1 MTHCHHH
8 LAPLSPST
16 QGSRQAQ
23 LPSPPHRDE
32 SPSLLL
38 RCPQRRQTWGPAA
51 LQGAGSRGGAAG
63 SGCGWAA
70 SSWLREFRGTCG
82 HFPSRS
88 HGFSA
93 LARGHGRH
101 PRQVSS
107 SAQAGRSP
115 RLSLEITDA
124 SPSTLPKAGE
134 ARSSPSSRARQP
146 RASVLRGCS
155 RWRGARTA
163 QAPDTPDPVGRNH
176 TVQLTLTGAQVR
188 PQVSPMASEV
198 PRSVGLGPGQGELGG

>member
-8 LAPLSPST
+8 LAPPSPST

-51 LQGAGSRGGAAG
+51 LQGAGSRGGGAG

-70 SSWLREFRGTCG
+70 SSWLREFRGTRG

-115 RLSLEITDA
+115 RLSLEITLMLRPQPYQRLARPGPHLHRVHDSLGLLSCGA
-124 SPSTLPKAGE
+124 VAGGGGRGQLRHRTHRTLWEGIT
-134 ARSSPSSRARQP
+134 RFSSP
-146 RASVLRGCS
+146 
-155 RWRGARTA
+155 
-163 QAPDTPDPVGRNH
+163 
-176 TVQLTLTGAQVR
+176 
-188 PQVSPMASEV
+188 
-198 PRSVGLGPGQGELGG
+198 

>member
-8 LAPLSPST
+8 LAPPSPST

-51 LQGAGSRGGAAG
+51 LQGAGSREEREVGAGGQLRAG
-63 SGCGWAA
+63 FA
-70 SSWLREFRGTCG
+70 SSEARAGIFLPG
-82 HFPSRS
+82 HTVSV
-88 HGFSA
+88 

-115 RLSLEITDA
+115 RLSLEITLMLRPQPYQRLARPGPHLHRVHDSLGLLSCGA
-124 SPSTLPKAGE
+124 VAGGGGRGQLRHRTDRTLWEGIT
-134 ARSSPSSRARQP
+134 RFSSP
-146 RASVLRGCS
+146 
-155 RWRGARTA
+155 
-163 QAPDTPDPVGRNH
+163 
-176 TVQLTLTGAQVR
+176 
-188 PQVSPMASEV
+188 
-198 PRSVGLGPGQGELGG
+198 